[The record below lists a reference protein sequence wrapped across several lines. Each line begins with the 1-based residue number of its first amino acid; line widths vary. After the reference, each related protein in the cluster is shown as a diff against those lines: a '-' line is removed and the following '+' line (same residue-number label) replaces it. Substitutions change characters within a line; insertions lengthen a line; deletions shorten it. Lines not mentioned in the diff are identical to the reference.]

1 MLWSRVLKL
10 LAPGES
16 KVQYSIF
23 FTKYVKEKYNLAHE
37 IINLIIVLVLS
48 HQLNILYSYAIE
60 IKIKQLYFK
69 QCISCDAK
77 YIMAK
82 VTVTHVSLHFWWE
95 EGRLLIVLVWLCK
108 PKMSL
113 SKMMMNRQLQDF
125 IMYYNFFFFF
135 FMESTENAIC
145 LICKEQIATVKEYD
159 VKRHSLTKHREQYE
173 KYQGGESKQRT
184 KHLLRGL

>member
-1 MLWSRVLKL
+1 MYSNLICFLGANKHKSVYITQAVLQKCSQN
-10 LAPGES
+10 GH
-16 KVQYSIF
+16 
-23 FTKYVKEKYNLAHE
+23 NLAYE

-135 FMESTENAIC
+135 FYGVHWKCYLPDMQGTNC
-145 LICKEQIATVKEYD
+145 HCKGIWCQA
-159 VKRHSLTKHREQYE
+159 S
-173 KYQGGESKQRT
+173 
-184 KHLLRGL
+184 